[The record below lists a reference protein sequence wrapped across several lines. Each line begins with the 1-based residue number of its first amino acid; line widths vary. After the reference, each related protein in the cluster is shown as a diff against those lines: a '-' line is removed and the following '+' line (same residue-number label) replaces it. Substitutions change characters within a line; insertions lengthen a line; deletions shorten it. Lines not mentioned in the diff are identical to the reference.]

1 MCIQITLVINQ
12 QDIVNVRGK
21 LNWTIKEFLRETKGF
36 VPRLDD
42 SLYTITIMFN
52 GELVSDFE
60 RTIKDY
66 GIKDADV
73 LAVNVEPIAQSLGG
87 DSLTSSAAPFDPA
100 IAVAWLSRMMN
111 ENPQMLQRIR
121 TESPAIFQALQSG
134 NVEEFQ
140 RLMQSFGL
148 PNFIPSSANDLMN
161 AETQRR
167 IEDSIMQQNIDH
179 TLQHAIEH
187 VPESFARVVMLFIKC
202 KVNGQEVK
210 AFVDSGAESSV
221 MSVKFAE
228 KCNILRLAD
237 KRFRGVAKGVG
248 TCAVVGRI
256 HMAQLQIGNDFFPIS
271 LMVVEDDLVDMM
283 LGLDML
289 KRHQC
294 IIDLRQNCLVIGT
307 TGVNAPFLMEHELPA
322 GLMEMKRDLFE
333 GSMQKSEAASSS
345 LPSSSTSSSSS
356 SATKLPDEED
366 IAKVMEF
373 GFSREEAIKA
383 LKMRNNVKQAVAYLV
398 AQNVNK
404 HFPEK

>member
-21 LNWTIKEFLRETKGF
+21 LEWTIKEFLRETKGF
-36 VPRLDD
+36 VPRLDE

-73 LAVNVEPIAQSLGG
+73 LAVTVEPIAQSLGS
-87 DSLTSSAAPFDPA
+87 DSLTSSAAQFDPA
-100 IAVAWLSRMMN
+100 VATAWLSRMMN

-121 TESPAIFQALQSG
+121 AESPAILQALQSG
-134 NVEEFQ
+134 NIEEFQ

-148 PNFIPSSANDLMN
+148 PNFIPPSANDLMN
-161 AETQRR
+161 AEAQRR

-210 AFVDSGAESSV
+210 AFVDSGAEASI

-228 KCNILRLAD
+228 KCNILRLVD

-248 TCAVVGRI
+248 TCAVIGRI

-271 LMVVEDDLVDMM
+271 LMVVEEDLVDMM

-294 IIDLRQNCLVIGT
+294 VIDLRQNCLVIGT
-307 TGVNAPFLMEHELPA
+307 TGVSAPFLMEHELPT

-333 GSMQKSEAASSS
+333 GSVQKSEEA
-345 LPSSSTSSSSS
+345 SSSSS
-356 SATKLPDEED
+356 SSKSSTKLPNEED

-404 HFPEK
+404 HFPAKM